1 MRMALGTG
9 WRGGVEFRNIEVLN
23 EPGGRPYV
31 VLHGGAAEKALA
43 LGITHWHI
51 SITHSEGA
59 AVASAVAERA

>member
-23 EPGGRPYV
+23 EPGGKPHV
-31 VLHGGAAEKALA
+31 VLHGGAAEKAAA
-43 LGITHWHI
+43 LGITNWHI

-59 AVASAVAERA
+59 AVASAVAEGA